1 LKVEYGRL
9 EPKVLVDLNAQRAG
23 GLGRDGVQS
32 NAAAM
37 DRAAIDQAWRSG
49 FFALPSNITTIP
61 TQPSGP
67 LGVQN
72 DENLRF

>member
-1 LKVEYGRL
+1 MPSQTVQTAISLFFKGIDDNRL
-9 EPKVLVDLNAQRAG
+9 ELSESEDN
-23 GLGRDGVQS
+23 
-32 NAAAM
+32 
-37 DRAAIDQAWRSG
+37 
-49 FFALPSNITTIP
+49 TIP